1 MIVLALTKGRIL
13 KQTLPLLK
21 RAGIEITDDVFS
33 SRKLIFS
40 TNHVDIQ
47 CIILRGTDV
56 PTYVQMGTADIGV
69 AGKDNLLEQ
78 QLSGYYEQLD
88 LGISRCKLATASLV
102 GYQRQSGSRVK
113 VASKF
118 VNIARQFYADQG
130 IQAELIKL
138 YGAMELAPIMKLADE
153 IVDIVD
159 TGNTLR
165 ANGLEVRED
174 IAEISSRLIVNHAS
188 MKLKYQRIASIIESL
203 KEAVDDKEAV
213 V

>member
-21 RAGIEITDDVFS
+21 RAGIEITDDVFT

-40 TNHVDIQ
+40 TNHADIQ
-47 CIILRGTDV
+47 CVILRGVDV

-113 VASKF
+113 VATKF
-118 VNIARQFYADQG
+118 VNIARQFYAEQG

-159 TGNTLR
+159 TGNTLK

-174 IAEISSRLIVNHAS
+174 IAEVSSRLIVNHAS

-203 KEAVDDKEAV
+203 KDAVG
-213 V
+213 

>member
-188 MKLKYQRIASIIESL
+188 MKLKYQCIASIIESL